1 MNNDEINQNLIEK
14 FLKNNVKEDKIQIIN
29 FQKESLDHLSLYDQ
43 IDLALDTFPYNGVT
57 TTFESVLMGVPVL
70 TIKGFNFNSRCG
82 ESINK
87 NLKLENFIA
96 EDYSDYYL
104 KALNFYKNKNYL
116 SNLRKS
122 LRDRVISSPLFDN
135 KNFALV
141 FSEKMREIWE
151 NFLKD

>member
-1 MNNDEINQNLIEK
+1 
-14 FLKNNVKEDKIQIIN
+14 
-29 FQKESLDHLSLYDQ
+29 
-43 IDLALDTFPYNGVT
+43 
-57 TTFESVLMGVPVL
+57 L

-122 LRDRVISSPLFDN
+122 LRDRVISSPLFNN
-135 KNFALV
+135 KDFALI
-141 FSEKMREIWE
+141 FSEKMKEIWE
-151 NFLKD
+151 NSLKD